1 MTTETIG
8 DASLADHA
16 LPPDEGEERR
26 GLFYPLGR
34 WVPAA
39 GKLHEVAQGVFW
51 LRSPL
56 PMSLDHIN
64 LWVLDDGDGWAIVDT
79 GLNTSE
85 AKAVWRELFAGPLA
99 GKPVTRV
106 IVTHYHPDHLGLA
119 GWLTYKTGAP
129 LVMARTEYLMARMLT
144 LDMADAPPEQVVDFY
159 RAAGWPDAALD
170 AFRGRGWG
178 RFAMAV
184 SRLPSSFIRM
194 AEGDVLRIGRR
205 AWRVVVGRGHTP
217 EHVCL
222 VADDDGLMIAGDQ
235 VLPRIT
241 SNVSVYSTEPEADP
255 LGDWLASIEKLRGL
269 DQELYVLPAHN
280 EPFRGL
286 HARLNQLEADHHRKL
301 DALEAFLAE
310 PKRVFDCFEVLFR
323 RPIGEGDMMA
333 ATGEA
338 LAHLHYLERRGRA
351 VRARTDGVD
360 LFRAA

>member
-1 MTTETIG
+1 
-8 DASLADHA
+8 
-16 LPPDEGEERR
+16 
-26 GLFYPLGR
+26 
-34 WVPAA
+34 
-39 GKLHEVAQGVFW
+39 
-51 LRSPL
+51 
-56 PMSLDHIN
+56 
-64 LWVLDDGDGWAIVDT
+64 
-79 GLNTSE
+79 
-85 AKAVWRELFAGPLA
+85 
-99 GKPVTRV
+99 
-106 IVTHYHPDHLGLA
+106 
-119 GWLTYKTGAP
+119 
-129 LVMARTEYLMARMLT
+129 
-144 LDMADAPPEQVVDFY
+144 
-159 RAAGWPDAALD
+159 
-170 AFRGRGWG
+170 
-178 RFAMAV
+178 MAV